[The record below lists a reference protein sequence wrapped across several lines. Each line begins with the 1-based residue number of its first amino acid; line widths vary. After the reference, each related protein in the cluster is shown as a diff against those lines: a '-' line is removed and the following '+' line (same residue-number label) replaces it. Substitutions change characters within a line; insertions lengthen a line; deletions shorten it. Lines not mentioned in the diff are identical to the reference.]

1 MSSEA
6 DCRPR
11 AQRKVAVACSGHA
24 PPPSVKD
31 ADVVEGQSITRIQSE
46 SLKLFL

>member
-6 DCRPR
+6 DGHPR
-11 AQRKVAVACSGHA
+11 AQRKVACPGHT
-24 PPPSVKD
+24 PLPSVKD
-31 ADVVEGQSITRIQSE
+31 ADVVERQSITQIQSE